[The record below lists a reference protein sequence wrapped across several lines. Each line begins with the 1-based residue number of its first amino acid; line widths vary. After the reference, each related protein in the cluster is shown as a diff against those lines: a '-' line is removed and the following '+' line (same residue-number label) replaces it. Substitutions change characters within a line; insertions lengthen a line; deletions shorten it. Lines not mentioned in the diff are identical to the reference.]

1 VPEVLDPLELANS
14 VLARV
19 RKRFPSR
26 EVDLVSPAPVPA
38 VRADPLKLC
47 QVLENLLENAIKY
60 SPPETFVELQVESE
74 AHHVRFAIRD
84 EGPGIP
90 NEELRRIFAKFYRL
104 DPQLTNGVGGTGLG
118 LYICRELV
126 RRMDGRISVS
136 SELGVG
142 STFTVDIPAATAEP
156 TAAWP
161 APTAGSAAGDVV
173 PGS

>member
-1 VPEVLDPLELANS
+1 MHPRRR
-14 VLARV
+14 AR
-19 RKRFPSR
+19 F
-26 EVDLVSPAPVPA
+26 
-38 VRADPLKLC
+38 RADPLKLC

-60 SPPETFVELQVESE
+60 SPPEAFVELYLSSE

-126 RRMDGRISVS
+126 RRMDGRISVT
-136 SELGVG
+136 SELGFG
-142 STFTVDIPAATAEP
+142 STFTVYIPAAVTTEP
-156 TAAWP
+156 TVEWP
-161 APTAGSAAGDVV
+161 APTPDSA
-173 PGS
+173 PFNLS